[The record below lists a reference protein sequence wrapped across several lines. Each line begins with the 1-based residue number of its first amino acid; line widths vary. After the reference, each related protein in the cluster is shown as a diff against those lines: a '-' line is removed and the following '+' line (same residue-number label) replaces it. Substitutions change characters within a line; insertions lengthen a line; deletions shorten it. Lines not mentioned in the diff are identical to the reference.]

1 MLSIS
6 WLCACWLLCACSS
19 ADEGLE
25 RGGTD
30 SSTVRLTIQAMV
42 PGTATRADATTIPE
56 REQIEG
62 LRIIVVDKESG
73 KVEYNRLCSAPD
85 REKGSSY
92 DIEVTKNGTKVI
104 YLLANAE
111 SYINSNVQELNDKAI
126 ETLPAKLPFTSR
138 YEIEVGEED
147 VTATCYIAIAAVKF
161 LVKITNQTG
170 NSIEISSLQIAGTAD
185 KSYLLPHL
193 EEGKWNQWINSVITG
208 NGDDMTS
215 YNIPDDAEHH
225 LFTLSDGPLSIEA
238 GNTIETGPAYCHES
252 KLLFATG
259 SDPDDDSTEQFY
271 TIQFQIAGANYYA
284 EIEGLKSLIRSTYV
298 IINITINDLTV
309 TSGKPI
315 VIWGTIKPW
324 VEEEIEGG
332 LEEVEAPQ
340 ISLLTY

>member
-111 SYINSNVQELNDKAI
+111 SYISSNVQELNDKAI
-126 ETLPAKLPFTSR
+126 ETLPQKLPFTSR

-170 NSIEISSLQIAGTAD
+170 NSIEISSLQIAGTAN
-185 KSYLLPHL
+185 KSYLFPHL
-193 EEGKWNQWINSVITG
+193 EEGQWDQWINSVIAQDG
-208 NGDDMTS
+208 NYITA
-215 YNIPDDAEHH
+215 YNIPDDATHSP
-225 LFTLSDGPLSIEA
+225 FTLSDEPISI
-238 GNTIETGPAYCHES
+238 NSDETSVIGPAYSHES
-252 KLLFATG
+252 KLLFA
-259 SDPDDDSTEQFY
+259 SLDPDGDSTEQHY
-271 TIQFQIAGANYYA
+271 TIQFQIGGTNYHA

-298 IINITINDLTV
+298 IINININQLEIATDN
-309 TSGKPI
+309 KI

>member
-111 SYINSNVQELNDKAI
+111 SYISSNVQELNDKAI

-161 LVKITNQTG
+161 LVKITNQT
-170 NSIEISSLQIAGTAD
+170 SKPIAISSLQIADTAD

-193 EEGKWNQWINSVITG
+193 EEEKWDQWINSVIAQVDQYITA
-208 NGDDMTS
+208 
-215 YNIPDDAEHH
+215 YNIPDDATHKP
-225 LFTLSDGPLSIEA
+225 FTLSNEQI
-238 GNTIETGPAYCHES
+238 TIPSSEMSVIGPAYCHES

-259 SDPDDDSTEQFY
+259 SDPDDDSTEQYY
-271 TIQFQIAGANYYA
+271 TIQFQIEGTNYYA

-298 IINITINDLTV
+298 IINIFINNLDTA
-309 TSGKPI
+309 TDEPI
-315 VIWGTIKPW
+315 NVWGTIEPWKPYDP
-324 VEEEIEGG
+324 IEGE
-332 LEEVEAPQ
+332 LEEVSQEAF
-340 ISLLTY
+340 